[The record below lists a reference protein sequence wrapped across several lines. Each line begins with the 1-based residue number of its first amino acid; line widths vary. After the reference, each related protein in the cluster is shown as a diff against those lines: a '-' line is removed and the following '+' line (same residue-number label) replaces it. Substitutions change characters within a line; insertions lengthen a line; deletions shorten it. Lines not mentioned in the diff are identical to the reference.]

1 MWPAVR
7 PQLCAVPA
15 LTALKLTP
23 GGAETATGVVLMP
36 PVVPLPRPPSSL
48 NPQQYAAPSVVR
60 PQACPLP
67 ALSAVKT
74 SGGRGGVDSEQAAS
88 TSPLTPRAMRARFP
102 IRGPRRARIKR
113 PAPVGRLLD
122 AARSDHAGRAL
133 GREAD
138 RRADRERDART
149 NRLVYGIH
157 AEAERDS
164 RAGERRRGEGEKR
177 HARLQG
183 ECARHRA
190 EQSEERRVGK
200 ECRSRWSPYH

>member
-36 PVVPLPRPPSSL
+36 PVVPLPSPPSSL

-74 SGGRGGVDSEQAAS
+74 SGGRGGGGSKQAPN
-88 TSPLTPRAMRARFP
+88 TSPPTPPAPRARLP
-102 IRGPRRARIKR
+102 PRGPPRAPLQR
-113 PAPVGRLLD
+113 PAPV
-122 AARSDHAGRAL
+122 
-133 GREAD
+133 
-138 RRADRERDART
+138 
-149 NRLVYGIH
+149 
-157 AEAERDS
+157 
-164 RAGERRRGEGEKR
+164 
-177 HARLQG
+177 
-183 ECARHRA
+183 
-190 EQSEERRVGK
+190 
-200 ECRSRWSPYH
+200 CRP

>member
-36 PVVPLPRPPSSL
+36 PVVPLPSPPSSL

-74 SGGRGGVDSEQAAS
+74 SGGRGGGGPEAGTK
-88 TSPLTPRAMRARFP
+88 TSPPSP
-102 IRGPRRARIKR
+102 
-113 PAPVGRLLD
+113 PAPTTPL
-122 AARSDHAGRAL
+122 
-133 GREAD
+133 
-138 RRADRERDART
+138 
-149 NRLVYGIH
+149 
-157 AEAERDS
+157 
-164 RAGERRRGEGEKR
+164 
-177 HARLQG
+177 
-183 ECARHRA
+183 
-190 EQSEERRVGK
+190 
-200 ECRSRWSPYH
+200 PPP

>member
-36 PVVPLPRPPSSL
+36 PVVPLPSPPSSL

-74 SGGRGGVDSEQAAS
+74 SGGRGGGGSGQGGN
-88 TSPLTPRAMRARFP
+88 TRPPSPQGL
-102 IRGPRRARIKR
+102 RGPLPLPRPPRPPGKGPAPGWRLLKR
-113 PAPVGRLLD
+113 PP
-122 AARSDHAGRAL
+122 
-133 GREAD
+133 
-138 RRADRERDART
+138 
-149 NRLVYGIH
+149 
-157 AEAERDS
+157 
-164 RAGERRRGEGEKR
+164 
-177 HARLQG
+177 
-183 ECARHRA
+183 
-190 EQSEERRVGK
+190 
-200 ECRSRWSPYH
+200 

>member
-36 PVVPLPRPPSSL
+36 PVVPLPSPPSSL

-74 SGGRGGVDSEQAAS
+74 SGGGGGGGAAVGDR
-88 TSPLTPRAMRARFP
+88 TRPHVPTAATGPL
-102 IRGPRRARIKR
+102 
-113 PAPVGRLLD
+113 
-122 AARSDHAGRAL
+122 HAT
-133 GREAD
+133 
-138 RRADRERDART
+138 RT
-149 NRLVYGIH
+149 
-157 AEAERDS
+157 
-164 RAGERRRGEGEKR
+164 
-177 HARLQG
+177 
-183 ECARHRA
+183 
-190 EQSEERRVGK
+190 
-200 ECRSRWSPYH
+200 